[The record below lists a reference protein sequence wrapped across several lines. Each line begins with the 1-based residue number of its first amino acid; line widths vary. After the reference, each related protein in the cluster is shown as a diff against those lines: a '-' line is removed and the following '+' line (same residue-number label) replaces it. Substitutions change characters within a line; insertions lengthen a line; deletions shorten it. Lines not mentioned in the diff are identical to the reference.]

1 MIGGVKESVIY
12 ILQDEE
18 VLFNVFKIF
27 TTNDVTCRALGGVY
41 MEASQP
47 GYPG

>member
-1 MIGGVKESVIY
+1 MLGGVKESVIS

-27 TTNDVTCRALGGVY
+27 TTNYVTCHALVG
-41 MEASQP
+41 
-47 GYPG
+47 